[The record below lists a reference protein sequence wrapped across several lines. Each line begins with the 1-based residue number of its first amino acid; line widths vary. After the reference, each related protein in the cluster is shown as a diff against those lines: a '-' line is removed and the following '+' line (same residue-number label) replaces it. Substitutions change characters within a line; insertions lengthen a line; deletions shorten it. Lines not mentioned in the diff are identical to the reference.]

1 MSAEIKYDQ
10 TNKVKLTEASQ
21 NQMEDLPESSKL
33 DSFGCHSKLNQ
44 KKSIKSINSNNEILD
59 KFRKDYP
66 LGPHDKPQ
74 SMCPAFGSLRVG
86 LRMRRVA
93 TILSGSACCVYGLTF
108 VSHFMEQEDRWVMF
122 LLAQKHL
129 YLENYLRI

>member
-1 MSAEIKYDQ
+1 MSTEIKYDQ

-21 NQMEDLPESSKL
+21 NSIEDLPISTGHVSS
-33 DSFGCHSKLNQ
+33 GCHSKLN
-44 KKSIKSINSNNEILD
+44 KEKSIKSLNSNNEILE
-59 KFRKDYP
+59 KFREDYP

-108 VSHFMEQEDRWVMF
+108 VSHFYGARWK
-122 LLAQKHL
+122 LGH
-129 YLENYLRI
+129 RHC